1 MAQKRKTTGAARK
14 SSKTK
19 RSSTPSA
26 AKTRSPRRP
35 ASTAVPK
42 AAVRKAAAPKAAA
55 PKAAAPKAAAPKA
68 AARDSAR
75 PAGPAAASSAARN
88 APQRKARKRRAPA
101 EQRRARAGRASN
113 DGDNG
118 ANGTAVGKSLVIVE
132 SPAKARTIGKYLGP
146 DYRVRATVGH
156 VRDLP
161 PKGLGIDVDKGFAPR
176 YVPVQG
182 KEKTLA
188 ELKSAAKDAS
198 HIYLATDPD
207 REGEAIAWHVAE
219 SIKQRGLAPIQRVLF
234 HEITRD
240 AVQRAIRNA
249 GDIDQKKVEAQQA
262 RRVLDRLVGYKTS
275 PLLWKT
281 IKKGLSA
288 GRVQTVA
295 LRLIVER
302 EREVRAFKPVEY
314 WTVQAQLEKAKQSFT
329 ARLHQIDG
337 RKPEIHN
344 ETEANAILS
353 DLEGRKTFQV
363 TDVRRRERRKNS
375 SAPFTTSTLQQEGAK
390 RLGFGSK
397 KTMKVAQGL
406 YEGIDLGTEGAVGLI
421 TYMRTDS
428 TRVADSAAQQA
439 QDYITTLFGKQFLAN
454 GLQLYGGGKNKANTQ
469 DAHEAIRPT
478 DPTRR
483 PEHIRK
489 YLSADQYKLY
499 ELVWK
504 RFMASQMAPA
514 VFDTTTVD
522 FDLGRY
528 LFRATGSVV
537 KFEGFLVLYRE
548 AHEEGDG
555 KALEDEQALPVLDK
569 SEHVPVKE
577 IVPRQHFTEP
587 PPRFSE
593 ASLVKELERLGIGR
607 PSTYASIIST
617 LADRRYVNLEQRRF
631 TPTELG
637 ETVEKIMVRQFPD
650 IFNVTFTSTMEQ
662 DLDRV
667 EEGEATGRQVL
678 EEFYTP
684 FSTALGK
691 VDVRELIA
699 QAHDLS
705 VLETERCPDCGS
717 KLQAHGGI
725 FGPYL
730 ACERRPDCKFTRRL
744 GAHRKPAIPTDEKCH
759 ECGAPMV
766 IRHGRTGEFLG
777 CSKFPKCRG
786 TRALPTGIKC
796 PKDAGDIIQLRS
808 KKGGRAFYGCANH
821 PNCDFVCWNR
831 PVKEV
836 CPECGFEGAE
846 ARSTKARGEFRRC
859 LKCANEWDV
868 PAPVAAV
875 AV

>member
-1 MAQKRKTTGAARK
+1 MAQKRKTTTTARK
-14 SSKTK
+14 RGGSK
-19 RSSTPSA
+19 RSAAPARTSVKASAPRRSTSAGASGASA
-26 AKTRSPRRP
+26 APRGGTRSR
-35 ASTAVPK
+35 
-42 AAVRKAAAPKAAA
+42 
-55 PKAAAPKAAAPKA
+55 
-68 AARDSAR
+68 
-75 PAGPAAASSAARN
+75 SSAAGTRS
-88 APQRKARKRRAPA
+88 AGGAGTLTRSRTGTSRKKTGRGTATRGNSG
-101 EQRRARAGRASN
+101 RARSLKAAGN
-113 DGDNG
+113 GDNG
-118 ANGTAVGKSLVIVE
+118 SNGSVAGKSLVIVE

-146 DYRVRATVGH
+146 DYRVRATIGH

-161 PKGLGIDVDKGFAPR
+161 PKGLGIDVEKGFTPR
-176 YVPVQG
+176 YVPVEG

-188 ELKSAAKDAS
+188 ELKSAAREAS
-198 HIYLATDPD
+198 RIFLATDPD

-219 SIKQRGLAPIQRVLF
+219 SIQQRGIAPIRRVLF

-302 EREVRAFKPVEY
+302 EREIRAFKPVEY
-314 WTVQAQLEKAKQSFT
+314 WTIQALMEKAGQSFIS
-329 ARLHQIDG
+329 RLHQIDG
-337 RKPEIHN
+337 KKPEIHN
-344 ETEANAILS
+344 EREASGILA
-353 DLEGRKTFQV
+353 DLKGKKTFQV

-406 YEGIDLGTEGAVGLI
+406 YEGIDLGAEGAVGLI

-428 TRVADSAAQQA
+428 TRVAESAAQQA
-439 QDYITTLFGKQFLAN
+439 QDYIATLFGKQFLAP

-483 PEHIRK
+483 PEHVRK
-489 YLSADQYKLY
+489 FLSADQYKLY
-499 ELVWK
+499 ELIWK

-548 AHEEGDG
+548 AHEEGEG
-555 KALEDEQALPVLDK
+555 KALEDEQALPVLEK
-569 SEHVPVKE
+569 NENVPVKE

-617 LADRRYVNLEQRRF
+617 LADRHYVTLEQRRF

-667 EEGEATGRQVL
+667 EEGEATWREVL

-684 FSTALGK
+684 FSAALGK
-691 VDVRELIA
+691 VDVHELIA

-705 VLETERCPDCGS
+705 VLETERCPECGS
-717 KLQAHGGI
+717 KLKAHGGI

-730 ACERRPDCKFTRRL
+730 ACERRPECKFTRRL

-777 CSKFPKCRG
+777 CSRFPKCRG

-796 PKDAGDIIQLRS
+796 PKDGGDIIQLRS
-808 KKGGRAFYGCANH
+808 KRGGRAFYGCGNH
-821 PNCDFVCWNR
+821 PDCDFVCWNR
-831 PVKEV
+831 PVKEP

-859 LKCANEWDV
+859 LKCGNEWDV
-868 PAPVAAV
+868 AAPAEAVAAG
-875 AV
+875 